1 MNIEFLTFLRREISR
16 FMMLYK
22 QTIIPALLSSLL
34 YILVFGEA
42 LGNKIGPLGGQSY
55 MSYIVPGL
63 AMMSVITQAYQ
74 NSASSIMQAKY
85 LKFIEDILIA
95 PLSGLQVSLGYII
108 GGAIRGLICGLGIL
122 IMCILLSEIQNSGD
136 MFNIK
141 NWPLTILYLLTV
153 SWTFSAFGVII
164 GIIAKS
170 WDEIGSFSNFIFM
183 PMTFLGGVFY
193 SVDMLSE
200 PWRTISYF
208 NPIYWMIS
216 GLRYSTLNI
225 GENLN
230 LISLFLC
237 ISFSCLF
244 TIIASY
250 LFKTGYKIKS

>member
-1 MNIEFLTFLRREISR
+1 MNIEFLTFLRRVIYR
-16 FMMLYK
+16 FKVLYK
-22 QTIIPALLSSLL
+22 QTIVPALLSSLL

-42 LGNKIGPLGGQSY
+42 LGNKIGPLEGQSY

-108 GGAIRGLICGLGIL
+108 GGAMRGLICGLSIL
-122 IMCILLSEIQNSGD
+122 IMCIIMPNTD
-136 MFNIK
+136 FNVD
-141 NWPLTILYLLTV
+141 NWFLTMLYLLTV

-164 GIIAKS
+164 GVIAKS

-193 SVDMLSE
+193 SLKML
-200 PWRTISYF
+200 PDWAQNISLI

-216 GLRYSTLNI
+216 GLRYSTLSIEEISNTTS
-225 GENLN
+225 
-230 LISLFLC
+230 LIICLG
-237 ISFSCLF
+237 FSTIF
-244 TIIASY
+244 TMIASY

>member
-1 MNIEFLTFLRREISR
+1 MNIEFLTFLRREIYR
-16 FMMLYK
+16 FMVLYK
-22 QTIIPALLSSLL
+22 QTIVPALLSSLL

-42 LGNKIGPLGGQSY
+42 LGNKIGPLEGQSY
-55 MSYIVPGL
+55 MSYIIPGL

-108 GGAIRGLICGLGIL
+108 GGAMRGLICGLGIL
-122 IMCILLSEIQNSGD
+122 IMCILISGMQNTGD
-136 MFNIK
+136 GFNIK

-164 GIIAKS
+164 GIYAKS